1 MGIFHALSHSEL
13 HKTNVTNVA
22 IKRYRNLPVDM
33 VIQQASR
40 KSLPHKQNFLPFL
53 SKDLLDITS
62 SYKDTWK
69 HVCSNCYA
77 CCPFYLFMM
86 KLYLFSRLLCINITP
101 SFEKIS
107 KECWQS
113 SLYFHLLLKNV
124 ISNFSSY
131 SISISNLSLVSYHLY
146 ITWIP
151 SLKQKALPADSVAG
165 VMTQMLRMKKK
176 MV

>member
-62 SYKDTWK
+62 SYKDTWQ

-86 KLYLFSRLLCINITP
+86 KLYLFSRLLCINVTP

-113 SLYFHLLLKNV
+113 SLYFHLLLFKMLFLIFLAIQLAYYMDTLFKTKSSASRQCCRCHDTDAKDEKKNG
-124 ISNFSSY
+124 IIQIY
-131 SISISNLSLVSYHLY
+131 L
-146 ITWIP
+146 
-151 SLKQKALPADSVAG
+151 
-165 VMTQMLRMKKK
+165 
-176 MV
+176 